1 MGLGKTLKGYVWWTY
16 ERGSLHYDVMVT
28 LILLFIF
35 VTPHYV
41 DFRDKPTAHIPH
53 PTGVIVNPDGQGG
66 FFYQVNAAAVA
77 DKQGSDLEA
86 ELVRII
92 EPISGEVRLVGV
104 KPVKDAKGKVTAY
117 LVQAHR

>member
-1 MGLGKTLKGYVWWTY
+1 MSLGKTLQGYVWWTY
-16 ERGSLHYDVMVT
+16 ERGSIHYDVMVT

-35 VTPHYV
+35 IAPRYL
-41 DFRDKPTAHIPH
+41 DFRDKPTAQVPH
-53 PTGVIVNPDGQGG
+53 PTGVIVNPDGHGG

-104 KPVKDAKGKVTAY
+104 KPVKDSKGKVISY
-117 LVQAHR
+117 LVQAQR